1 MGLFDLE
8 YFAIGSLPRP
18 TAPAYGL
25 GILAQFSGC
34 LFYLDETKTASGRD
48 AYNLAMLQDWTSLIA
63 PAAQE
68 RLTLL
73 LNHVLS
79 RESVAYERLRPH
91 QGATVLIEFTGRPA
105 FLPGF
110 IPAPPALALQITP
123 AGLLERLPE
132 IPSEPALRVQLD
144 VSNPAAL
151 ALGALSGERPKVE
164 IQGDAALAT
173 DMSWLI
179 ENLRW
184 DIEDDLA
191 KWLGPAPAHE
201 LARMGKGIAAAL
213 GAVARSVS
221 AMAGRGAA

>member
-1 MGLFDLE
+1 
-8 YFAIGSLPRP
+8 
-18 TAPAYGL
+18 
-25 GILAQFSGC
+25 
-34 LFYLDETKTASGRD
+34 
-48 AYNLAMLQDWTSLIA
+48 MLQDWTALIA

-110 IPAPPALALQITP
+110 IPAPPVLALQITP
-123 AGLLERLPE
+123 AGLLDRLSQT
-132 IPSEPALRVQLD
+132 PSEPALRVQLD

-151 ALGALSGERPKVE
+151 ALGALSGERPKVA

-179 ENLRW
+179 DNLRW

-191 KWLGPAPAHE
+191 RWLGPAPAHE
-201 LARMGKGIAAAL
+201 LVRLGKGIAAAL
-213 GAVARSVS
+213 GNVARSVAS
-221 AMAGRGAA
+221 MGGRGAT

>member
-1 MGLFDLE
+1 
-8 YFAIGSLPRP
+8 
-18 TAPAYGL
+18 
-25 GILAQFSGC
+25 
-34 LFYLDETKTASGRD
+34 
-48 AYNLAMLQDWTSLIA
+48 MLQEWTNLLA

-79 RESVAYERLRPH
+79 RESVAGERLKPH
-91 QGATVLIEFTGRPA
+91 RGAVVLIELKGWPA
-105 FLPGF
+105 FMPSF
-110 IPAPPALALQITP
+110 VAPPPLCLQITP

-132 IPSEPALRVQLD
+132 ASAQPALRVQLD

-151 ALGALSGERPKVE
+151 AMGVLAGERPKIE

-173 DMSWLI
+173 DMSWLLD
-179 ENLRW
+179 NLRW

-191 KWLGPAPAHE
+191 SWIGPAPAHE
-201 LARMGKGIAAAL
+201 LARIGKGIAAAL
-213 GAVARSVS
+213 ASLAKSVT